1 MYLKL
6 ESGSLMK
13 DAWEG
18 EDTECYNI
26 KVKNCEK
33 TGEEIEQME
42 QIKELCPSKRKDET
56 STKRATRMEIKVK
69 KGGVSDRQNQ

>member
-1 MYLKL
+1 M

-26 KVKNCEK
+26 KVKFFEK

-42 QIKELCPSKRKDET
+42 QTRNFALQRREK
-56 STKRATRMEIKVK
+56 TKRRQKEQLEWKSRLKRRM
-69 KGGVSDRQNQ
+69 

>member
-1 MYLKL
+1 
-6 ESGSLMK
+6 MK

-26 KVKNCEK
+26 KVKNSEK

-42 QIKELCPSKRKDET
+42 QIRNFALQKREK
-56 STKRATRMEIKVK
+56 TKR
-69 KGGVSDRQNQ
+69 RQKEQLKWKSRLKRGL

>member
-18 EDTECYNI
+18 EDTEWYNI
-26 KVKNCEK
+26 KVKNSEK

-42 QIKELCPSKRKDET
+42 QIKNFAKR
-56 STKRATRMEIKVK
+56 
-69 KGGVSDRQNQ
+69 RQKE

>member
-18 EDTECYNI
+18 EYTECYNI
-26 KVKNCEK
+26 KVKNSEK

-42 QIKELCPSKRKDET
+42 QIRNFALQRREK
-56 STKRATRMEIKVK
+56 TKRRQKEQLEWKSRL
-69 KGGVSDRQNQ
+69 KGGM